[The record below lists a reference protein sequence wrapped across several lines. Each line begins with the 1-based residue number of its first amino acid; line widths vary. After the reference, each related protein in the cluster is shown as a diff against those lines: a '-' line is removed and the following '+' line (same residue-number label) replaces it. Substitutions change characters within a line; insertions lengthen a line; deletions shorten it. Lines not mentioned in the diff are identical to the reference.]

1 MLFCYSIL
9 FFNLSWDIVV
19 VVVTFGGHRS
29 LVQVVML
36 LILRELLIKELYSFI
51 PLAVKRF
58 FFFKRS
64 IMMMA
69 MNPFILWLIFT
80 PPESLSHPLD
90 ERNLKT
96 IVHTLQLQEQNW
108 CSFSPS
114 HSLPHWPN
122 DIPTNPHLF
131 VDNL

>member
-58 FFFKRS
+58 LFF
-64 IMMMA
+64 
-69 MNPFILWLIFT
+69 
-80 PPESLSHPLD
+80 
-90 ERNLKT
+90 LK
-96 IVHTLQLQEQNW
+96 EA
-108 CSFSPS
+108 S
-114 HSLPHWPN
+114 
-122 DIPTNPHLF
+122 
-131 VDNL
+131 

>member
-9 FFNLSWDIVV
+9 FFNLSCIVFRLLQFWDIVV

-58 FFFKRS
+58 YF
-64 IMMMA
+64 
-69 MNPFILWLIFT
+69 
-80 PPESLSHPLD
+80 
-90 ERNLKT
+90 LKK
-96 IVHTLQLQEQNW
+96 EA
-108 CSFSPS
+108 S
-114 HSLPHWPN
+114 
-122 DIPTNPHLF
+122 
-131 VDNL
+131 